1 METTKNVLEYIDTQ
15 LAKIETE
22 AIEIEVEKLK
32 IGYLKQRNNVER
44 LQIDREKLALKIKE
58 IVKIKKSLLIFC
70 ELGNFCVIK
79 FLINNTEDDFCI
91 IDLNCMEIWQAI
103 STSMDRLLLETTY

>member
-58 IVKIKKSLLIFC
+58 IV
-70 ELGNFCVIK
+70 
-79 FLINNTEDDFCI
+79 
-91 IDLNCMEIWQAI
+91 
-103 STSMDRLLLETTY
+103 

>member
-1 METTKNVLEYIDTQ
+1 MIAQNKPYPMMYVYTILKVNTASWLISCRILEYMNILLNIIIMETTKNVLEYIDTQ

-58 IVKIKKSLLIFC
+58 IV
-70 ELGNFCVIK
+70 
-79 FLINNTEDDFCI
+79 
-91 IDLNCMEIWQAI
+91 
-103 STSMDRLLLETTY
+103 